1 MGSLP
6 FPSLEWD
13 MHSSTLPLDLPVVDD
28 PLIMVNDRVSFRDI
42 EGVRVVLVDGNFFYR
57 YSLSDRE
64 AEAFLLATLASG
76 GQAGPVELGR
86 AFGVDRGTV
95 YRYRRRLEGGG
106 ARALLPRKRGPKG
119 PHRVT
124 GTVRRRLFRL
134 KGEGRSNRAVGRRLG
149 ISEGAVRRALK
160 EAGYRRPE
168 PPSLPGIEE
177 ENEVARSERAE
188 QPTRSSASRR
198 KALPAGGRPV
208 AEAVPPREVER
219 VLARFGKI
227 LEAPAVPE
235 SGTNLRSAG
244 VLLAVPAI
252 LDLGVLDTARAVYQS
267 LKPGYYGLRSL
278 VLTLLFMALLRI
290 KRPESLKGLPPEVLG
305 RHLGLDRSPEV
316 KTVRR
321 KLSEIA
327 GRGRSHEFLKEIA
340 KRLAAENEDLV
351 GFLYVDGHVRAYHG
365 KREREKTF
373 VPRKRICMPA
383 TTDYW
388 VNDAGGDPLFFVT
401 TEGHGGLAKALPGLL
416 EEVKEVV
423 GGRRTT
429 VVFDRG
435 GWDLGLFG
443 KLRKD
448 FDLLTYRKRPYDDL
462 PKDAF
467 TRYVVQEGAEEIAY
481 DLADQEV
488 ELGKA
493 GKLRLVARFDSKKG
507 VQIHILT
514 TRRDLT
520 AVEVVERMVARW
532 RQENFFKYM
541 REEYALDA
549 LVSYEMVPA
558 DPERM
563 VVNPKR
569 REIEGEV
576 RRQRARVNKLEQEL
590 VARSSKKEG
599 RPTLEGFKAAVWEV
613 GRRLSEQKEKLTK
626 LMERRSTIS
635 KRVPLREALDHEPTR
650 LEFERKTFTDA
661 LKMMAYRAESG
672 LTAAAAP
679 HYRRSHQEAR
689 KLVGEAL
696 RASGDLKVGEKEICV
711 RLEPLSSPHRTAVLS
726 RLCATM
732 SEQNAK
738 YPGTGLV
745 LRYSVRGE

>member
-1 MGSLP
+1 
-6 FPSLEWD
+6 
-13 MHSSTLPLDLPVVDD
+13 
-28 PLIMVNDRVSFRDI
+28 MVNDRISYRDV
-42 EGVRVVLVDGNFFYR
+42 EDVRVVLVEGNFFYQ

-76 GQAGPVELGR
+76 GHAGPVELGR
-86 AFGVDRGTV
+86 VFGVDRGTV
-95 YRYRRRLEGGG
+95 YRYRRRLEAGG

-124 GTVRRRLFRL
+124 GTVRKRLLRL
-134 KGEGRSNRAVGRRLG
+134 KEDGFSNCAVGRRLG
-149 ISEGAVRRALK
+149 VSEGAVRRVLK
-160 EAGYRRPE
+160 EAGYRPPE

-177 ENEVARSERAE
+177 AEEASGREEVQEVAPAE
-188 QPTRSSASRR
+188 KVGRDSVVARR
-198 KALPAGGRPV
+198 RPV

-235 SGTNLRSAG
+235 TGSNLRSAG

-252 LDLGVLDTARAVYQS
+252 LDLGVLDTAKAVYRS

-290 KRPESLKGLPPEVLG
+290 KRPENLKGLPPEVLG
-305 RHLGLDRSPEV
+305 RHLGLDRQPEV

-321 KLSEIA
+321 KLTEIA
-327 GRGRSHEFLKEIA
+327 GRGKSHEFVGEIA

-416 EEVKEVV
+416 EEVKEIV

-443 KLRKD
+443 RLRKD
-448 FDLLTYRKRPYDDL
+448 FDFLTYRKGPYDDL
-462 PKDAF
+462 PKESF
-467 TRYVVQEGAEEIAY
+467 TRYVVKGGEEEIVY
-481 DLADQEV
+481 DLADEEI

-493 GKLRLVARFDSKKG
+493 GKLRLVVRLDRKG
-507 VQIHILT
+507 EQVHILT
-514 TRRDLT
+514 TRIDLT
-520 AVEVVERMVARW
+520 PVEVVERMVARW

-569 REIEGEV
+569 REIEKQV
-576 RRQRARVNKLEQEL
+576 RRQRMRVKKLEQEL
-590 VARSSKKEG
+590 AARSSKEEG

-613 GRRLSEQKEKLTK
+613 GQRLSKQKKELAKLT
-626 LMERRSTIS
+626 ERRSAIPT
-635 KRVPLREALDHEPTR
+635 RVTLREALDHEPTR
-650 LEFERKTFTDA
+650 LEFERKTFTDV

-672 LTAAAAP
+672 LAAAVAP
-679 HYRRSHQEAR
+679 HYRRAHHEAR
-689 KLVGEAL
+689 KLVCEAL
-696 RASGDLKVGEKEICV
+696 RASGDIEVTEKEMRIK
-711 RLEPLSSPHRTAVLS
+711 LEPLSSPHRTAALS

-732 SEQNAK
+732 SEQSAT